1 MSGKRGKGVDPTWP
15 VVPEDQHVMTEF
27 TTDRQGALS
36 PFGDIEFPRER
47 HELPYQHPITVINR

>member
-15 VVPEDQHVMTEF
+15 VVAEDEHVMTEF

-36 PFGDIEFPRER
+36 PFGDIEFPREL
-47 HELPYQHPITVINR
+47 HELTYEHPTTVINR